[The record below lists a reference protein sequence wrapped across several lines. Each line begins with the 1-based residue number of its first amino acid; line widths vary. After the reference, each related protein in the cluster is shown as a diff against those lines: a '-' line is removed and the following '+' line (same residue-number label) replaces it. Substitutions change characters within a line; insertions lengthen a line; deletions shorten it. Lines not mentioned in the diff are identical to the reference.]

1 MERKAYS
8 ECAHLSG
15 AKVNKAVR
23 SARIPAATDRPPPLS
38 WQEKVLYNINILAS
52 VASYKATL
60 DTCDKHYTKYHHGQD
75 TGDDDEL

>member
-1 MERKAYS
+1 M
-8 ECAHLSG
+8 
-15 AKVNKAVR
+15 NKAVR

-60 DTCDKHYTKYHHGQD
+60 DTCDKHYIPNTITDKTREMMTSCSCACMYPRLR
-75 TGDDDEL
+75 TYI